1 LEPVGRESLD
11 LLLNSF
17 LTRMLFNCY
26 GLTASHWNDY
36 KALYMHQ
43 NKSTFGSM
51 EILCRELAGYRVTSS
66 PLLPDFRLEGLFAE
80 VTSITIIKENARRRV
95 IYLQTPTNGY
105 FLKLS
110 LLTRKKDR
118 WRHFLLPYRKWAEW
132 RNLHRLQKVRI
143 PAAKPLAKGH
153 RKGSHGGAFF
163 LLTEQV
169 PGATLKFDSN
179 QDAFIVGQ
187 YLSFLHSRGVYHGD
201 LNRNNIILTPQGRL
215 CLIDVQ
221 ELVFL
226 PRIPQRLRVHNLGRI
241 LFNFYSRS
249 DPEQWAWE
257 LLKGYNK
264 DAPKLLNASAVIKAA
279 ERHQQWRYRSRS
291 KRCCKNS
298 TEFVIV
304 KSDDW
309 KGYKRKTFRWSP
321 MDLRQA
327 LEKGQPLKGTHVI
340 SYRGVCIKKH
350 PRRRFHADRC
360 LISWKMSRAL
370 EVRGIAVP
378 CSLGYFVIN
387 NISCFITELLVD
399 RYHLNT
405 YLSSLSEGK
414 VKRRALKKL
423 ALWLRNFHDSNVW
436 QRDFKSSNI
445 LCQNGD
451 YFMVDLDG
459 VRIRRLSEH
468 NKINNLAQLNASVSN
483 AISIK
488 DRLRFYHYYSA
499 DFQPT
504 RQRRRAVYRKVWDIT
519 KTKNTKIYDLD
530 FAELI
535 ESQIKVGPNNRI

>member
-1 LEPVGRESLD
+1 MNQNNKPRCSAKTLQQILAGCHVTQSPLWPGDSLD
-11 LLLNSF
+11 
-17 LTRMLFNCY
+17 
-26 GLTASHWNDY
+26 GLMY
-36 KALYMHQ
+36 
-43 NKSTFGSM
+43 
-51 EILCRELAGYRVTSS
+51 
-66 PLLPDFRLEGLFAE
+66 E
-80 VTSITIIKENARRRV
+80 VTSCQIIKETSRRQV
-95 IYLQTPTNGY
+95 YHLKTPTKGY

-110 LLTRKKDR
+110 TLARKKDR
-118 WRHFLLPYRKWAEW
+118 RRHFFLPNRKWAEW
-132 RNLHRLQKVRI
+132 RNLHRLLLAEI
-143 PAAKPLAKGH
+143 PAAIPVLKGEN
-153 RKGSHGGAFF
+153 KATDPEMFF
-163 LLTEQV
+163 LLTEEILGE
-169 PGATLKFDSN
+169 PFSIKCAA
-179 QDAFIVGQ
+179 DARKIGN
-187 YLSFLHSRGVYHGD
+187 YAETLHSHGVYHAD
-201 LNRNNIILTPQGRL
+201 LNRNNIILTPEGRFR
-215 CLIDVQ
+215 LIDVQ
-221 ELVFL
+221 EVIFL
-226 PRIPQRLRVHNLGRI
+226 PWIPHRLRVHNLGRI

-279 ERHQQWRYRSRS
+279 ERHQQRRYRSRS

-298 TEFVIV
+298 TEFVVV

-309 KGYKRKTFRWSP
+309 KGYKRKTFQWRP
-321 MDLRQA
+321 MDLQQA
-327 LEKGQPLKGTHVI
+327 LEKGQPLKGSHVI

-350 PRRRFHADRC
+350 PKRWFHADRC
-360 LISWKMSRAL
+360 LNSWKMSRAL

-378 CSLGYFVIN
+378 RSLGYFVIN

-405 YLSSLSEGK
+405 YLSSLSDEK

-530 FAELI
+530 IAELI
-535 ESQIKVGPNNRI
+535 ESQIKVGANNRI